1 MDHSANQ
8 NRPLLFYTL
17 CLAYIATGMVGM
29 LSGPALIILA
39 AHTHVALDTIGWIFS
54 TSSLGFTAGVLAAGN
69 LSERISAKYI
79 LMGGILIQAIGA
91 VVVPWTDSFLI
102 LLIASFL
109 MGLGGGFIDIS
120 INILATLAFHDTL
133 SETLNNIHSAFGI
146 GALLGPLLLSI
157 TLTTLHNP
165 IWAFLTGAILCV
177 ITAALLLPQFSPKA
191 LPRRSKSPEDSQSA
205 GHSRRVLTQV
215 ALWLMASQLFLY
227 VGGEI
232 GLGDWM
238 TTAISKSAN
247 VPLALA
253 APAATMYWLGLALGR
268 LLSAQVLKRQ
278 FINDHQMLYICII
291 GGGLSALLV
300 AIFPGI
306 IWLSFSAS
314 LLAGL
319 FFGPIFP
326 GVMALASRRFVHDLS
341 TTSSVM
347 MFSGGASGLVFPVV
361 IGAIISHI
369 GIGWGM
375 TVPALTILI
384 IIVPFFFSIRGYK
397 LPTGDNEHTP
407 EPEISSTVTNL

>member
-1 MDHSANQ
+1 MDHSTNQ
-8 NRPLLFYTL
+8 NRRLLFYTL
-17 CLAYIATGMVGM
+17 CLAYIATGIAGM
-29 LSGPALIILA
+29 LAGPTLIILA
-39 AHTHVALDTIGWIFS
+39 AHTHVALDTIGWMFT
-54 TSSLGFTAGVLAAGN
+54 TSSVGFTGGVLIAGN

-79 LMGGILIQAIGA
+79 LMAGILIQALGA
-91 VVVPWTDSFLI
+91 IVVPWTDSFLV
-102 LLIASFL
+102 LLIASFA

-120 INILATLAFHDTL
+120 INVLATLAFHDTL

-146 GALLGPLLLSI
+146 GALLGPLLVSI

-165 IWAFLTGAILCV
+165 IWAYLTGAILCV

-191 LPRRSKSPEDSQSA
+191 LPRRSKSPQDSQSA
-205 GHSRRVLTQV
+205 GQARRVITQV
-215 ALWLMASQLFLY
+215 ALWLMALQLFLY

-238 TTAISKSAN
+238 TTTISKSAN
-247 VPLALA
+247 VSLALA
-253 APAATMYWLGLALGR
+253 APAATLYWLGLALGR
-268 LLSAQVLKRQ
+268 LLSAQVLKRR
-278 FINDHQMLYICII
+278 FINDHQMLYICFI
-291 GGGLSALLV
+291 GGGLSALLI

-314 LLAGL
+314 LLAGF

-347 MFSGGASGLVFPVV
+347 MFSSGSSGLIFPVA

-375 TVPALTILI
+375 AVPGLTILV
-384 IIVPFFFSIRGYK
+384 IIVPFFFSIRGHR
-397 LPTGDNEHTP
+397 LPTKDNGHTP
-407 EPEISSTVTNL
+407 EPEISATATNP